1 MCLTQKYIF
10 WSPWWPLGVAKTNS
24 MSPCSWDIFDYIL
37 QIILFIKE
45 AYVLIK
51 PSMYGANVYNK
62 EALNNLRMYFDFN
75 KPCIF

>member
-1 MCLTQKYIF
+1 MDLRNRFWESEFTCQTRDLSQTNKNAHMCLTQKYIF

-45 AYVLIK
+45 A
-51 PSMYGANVYNK
+51 
-62 EALNNLRMYFDFN
+62 
-75 KPCIF
+75 